1 MKESILTKST
11 DMFLTHGFKSV
22 TMDEIASEMGI
33 SKKTIYQHF
42 SNKNSLVEAVSLQL
56 FETISGGI
64 DNIYKL
70 DKNPIDELFLIKDF
84 ILKNLKDESTSP
96 IYQLQK
102 YYPKIHKSLM
112 AKQFEKMVDCV
123 VGNINKGI
131 EQGLFRKELN
141 VDLIVRF
148 YYAGMTSLKD
158 VEIFDPIKFGTKLL
172 QTEYLEYHLRG
183 ICTQKGVHKLE
194 ELLNNN
200 L

>member
-56 FETISGGI
+56 FESISCGI
-64 DNIYKL
+64 DSIYEM
-70 DKNPIDELFLIKDF
+70 DKNPIDELFLIKDY
-84 ILKNLKDESTSP
+84 ILKNLKDESASP

-102 YYPKIHKSLM
+102 YYPKIHKTLM
-112 AKQFEKMVDCV
+112 AKQFEKMDDCV

-158 VEIFDPIKFGTKLL
+158 VEIFDPTKFGTKLL

-183 ICTQKGVHKLE
+183 ICTQKGIQKLE

>member
-1 MKESILTKST
+1 MKESILIKSS

-42 SNKNSLVEAVSLQL
+42 SNKNSLVEAVSLYL
-56 FETISGGI
+56 FETISCGI
-64 DNIYKL
+64 DSIYEL

-84 ILKNLKDESTSP
+84 ILKNLKDESASP

-102 YYPKIHKSLM
+102 YYPKIHKTLM
-112 AKQFEKMVDCV
+112 AKQFEKMDDCV

-158 VEIFDPIKFGTKLL
+158 VELFDPTKFGTKLL